1 MLLIREGLK
10 VAVIAVDPS
19 SPVTGG
25 SILGDKTRM
34 NDLARAEAAF
44 IRPVPSSGHLGGASQ
59 RARELMLLCEAAGY
73 DVVIVETVGVGQS
86 ETEVA
91 RMVDCF
97 ISLQIAGGGDDLQG
111 IKKGLMEVA
120 DLIVINKDDGDNHTN
135 VAIARHMYESALH
148 ILRRKY
154 DEWQPRVLTC
164 SALEKR
170 GIDEIWHAIIDF
182 KTALTASGRLQQV
195 RQQQSVEWLRKQTE
209 EEVLNH
215 LFANED
221 FDRYYRQT
229 LLAVR
234 SHRAPACGSSVNLS
248 RRNILIKGIFMSYQ
262 YVNVVTINKVAVI
275 EFNYGRK
282 LNALSKVFIDDL
294 MQALSDLN
302 RPEIRCIILRAP
314 SGSKVFSAGHDIHEL
329 PSGGRDPLSYDD
341 PLRQITRMIQK
352 FPKPIISMVEGSV
365 WGGAFEMIMS
375 SDLIIAASTSTF
387 SMTPVNLGVPYNL
400 VGIHNLTRD
409 AGFHIVK
416 ELIFTASPITA
427 QRALAVGILNHVVE
441 VEELEDFTLQMAH
454 HISEKAPLA
463 IAVIKEELRVLG
475 EAHTMNSDEFE
486 RIQGMRRA
494 VYDSEDYQEGMN
506 AFLEKRKPNFVGH

>member
-1 MLLIREGLK
+1 
-10 VAVIAVDPS
+10 
-19 SPVTGG
+19 
-25 SILGDKTRM
+25 
-34 NDLARAEAAF
+34 
-44 IRPVPSSGHLGGASQ
+44 
-59 RARELMLLCEAAGY
+59 
-73 DVVIVETVGVGQS
+73 
-86 ETEVA
+86 
-91 RMVDCF
+91 
-97 ISLQIAGGGDDLQG
+97 
-111 IKKGLMEVA
+111 
-120 DLIVINKDDGDNHTN
+120 
-135 VAIARHMYESALH
+135 
-148 ILRRKY
+148 
-154 DEWQPRVLTC
+154 
-164 SALEKR
+164 
-170 GIDEIWHAIIDF
+170 
-182 KTALTASGRLQQV
+182 
-195 RQQQSVEWLRKQTE
+195 
-209 EEVLNH
+209 
-215 LFANED
+215 
-221 FDRYYRQT
+221 
-229 LLAVR
+229 
-234 SHRAPACGSSVNLS
+234 
-248 RRNILIKGIFMSYQ
+248 MSYQ
-262 YVNVVTINKVAVI
+262 YVNVATINKVAVI

-365 WGGAFEMIMS
+365 WGGAF
-375 SDLIIAASTSTF
+375 
-387 SMTPVNLGVPYNL
+387 GVPYNL

>member
-1 MLLIREGLK
+1 
-10 VAVIAVDPS
+10 
-19 SPVTGG
+19 
-25 SILGDKTRM
+25 
-34 NDLARAEAAF
+34 
-44 IRPVPSSGHLGGASQ
+44 
-59 RARELMLLCEAAGY
+59 
-73 DVVIVETVGVGQS
+73 
-86 ETEVA
+86 
-91 RMVDCF
+91 
-97 ISLQIAGGGDDLQG
+97 
-111 IKKGLMEVA
+111 
-120 DLIVINKDDGDNHTN
+120 
-135 VAIARHMYESALH
+135 
-148 ILRRKY
+148 
-154 DEWQPRVLTC
+154 
-164 SALEKR
+164 
-170 GIDEIWHAIIDF
+170 
-182 KTALTASGRLQQV
+182 
-195 RQQQSVEWLRKQTE
+195 
-209 EEVLNH
+209 
-215 LFANED
+215 
-221 FDRYYRQT
+221 
-229 LLAVR
+229 
-234 SHRAPACGSSVNLS
+234 
-248 RRNILIKGIFMSYQ
+248 MSYQ

-400 VGIHNLTRD
+400 VGI
-409 AGFHIVK
+409 
-416 ELIFTASPITA
+416 
-427 QRALAVGILNHVVE
+427 LNHVVE

>member
-1 MLLIREGLK
+1 
-10 VAVIAVDPS
+10 
-19 SPVTGG
+19 
-25 SILGDKTRM
+25 
-34 NDLARAEAAF
+34 
-44 IRPVPSSGHLGGASQ
+44 
-59 RARELMLLCEAAGY
+59 
-73 DVVIVETVGVGQS
+73 
-86 ETEVA
+86 
-91 RMVDCF
+91 
-97 ISLQIAGGGDDLQG
+97 
-111 IKKGLMEVA
+111 
-120 DLIVINKDDGDNHTN
+120 
-135 VAIARHMYESALH
+135 
-148 ILRRKY
+148 
-154 DEWQPRVLTC
+154 
-164 SALEKR
+164 
-170 GIDEIWHAIIDF
+170 
-182 KTALTASGRLQQV
+182 
-195 RQQQSVEWLRKQTE
+195 
-209 EEVLNH
+209 
-215 LFANED
+215 
-221 FDRYYRQT
+221 
-229 LLAVR
+229 
-234 SHRAPACGSSVNLS
+234 
-248 RRNILIKGIFMSYQ
+248 MSYQ

-375 SDLIIAASTSTF
+375 SDLIIA
-387 SMTPVNLGVPYNL
+387 
-400 VGIHNLTRD
+400 
-409 AGFHIVK
+409 
-416 ELIFTASPITA
+416 